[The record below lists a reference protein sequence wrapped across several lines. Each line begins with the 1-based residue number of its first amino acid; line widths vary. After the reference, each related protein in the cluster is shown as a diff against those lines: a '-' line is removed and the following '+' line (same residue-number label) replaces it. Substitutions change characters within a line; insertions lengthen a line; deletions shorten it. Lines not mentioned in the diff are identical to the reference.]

1 MMLVELKP
9 LFARLNPYCSTSLE
23 GAAGLTLARNHYEIG
38 VEHLLRRLLDDSD
51 SDAVRILAHF
61 EIDAL
66 RLAAQLD
73 DTLAQLKNGNP
84 GRPVF
89 ATLLTEWVQESW
101 LMASITLGG
110 RRIRSG
116 ALLLALIARLG
127 YYGAG
132 TQWVDTLRGIPRET
146 LVREFDDITAGS
158 PEAEA
163 AATDAPAGGARPA
176 AAGEEA
182 ISRFCEDFTAKAA
195 AGKIDP
201 VFGRDAEIRQMIDI
215 LARRRKN
222 NPICVGEPGV
232 GKTAVVEG
240 LALRIVHD
248 DVPDFL
254 RGTRLL
260 GLDLGLLEAGASVK
274 GEFEKRL
281 RGVIDEVKAA
291 AQPTILFIDEAHT
304 LVGAGGA
311 SGGSDAAN
319 LLKPALARGELRTIA
334 ATTWSE
340 FKKYFEKDAALARRF
355 QLVKLDEP
363 DVPTAVQILRGLK
376 DHYEAAHGVIVRDD
390 AIVAAA
396 ELAGRYITGRLL
408 PDKAVDLLDT
418 AAARVRIGMNLKP
431 AEVERMERQQAGL
444 ERERAALQ
452 RELSYA
458 PGAHE
463 GRLAAIAQESAELQA
478 RLDTLHG
485 RWQQQKE
492 AAEAVVALRLKVDE
506 TPDDPELQAQLQAAR
521 AQLAQ
526 LQGDDPLIF
535 IEVDPDAVARV
546 VSDWTGVPLGKMQ
559 RDAVGGI
566 LALDEQIKARIRGQ
580 DHAVDTIATAVKAA
594 QSGLRDPR
602 QPMGIF
608 LLVGPSGVGKTE
620 TALAVADQLFGGEQS
635 LVAVN
640 MSEFQEKHTVSRL
653 VGSPPGYVG
662 YGEGGILTEAV
673 RKRPYSVVLLDE
685 VEKAHPD
692 VLNLFYQVFDKGVLS
707 DGEGRIIDFSNT
719 VIFLTSNL
727 ATDEIQA
734 LTSESRPDA
743 DTVSQAIR
751 PVLARYF
758 KPALLARMTVVP
770 YYSLPPAYLTGIVD
784 IKLGRL
790 AQRLAA
796 TNRIALEF
804 AHDVPETIAARC
816 TEVDSGARNIDFILG
831 KSLTPVLADAVLGA
845 MAQGRKLSGLR
856 VDVGADG
863 AWQIT
868 EECDDD
874 GASAPPADG
883 TAMESTS

>member
-9 LFARLNPYCSTSLE
+9 LFARLNPYCSAALE

-38 VEHLLRRLLDDSD
+38 VEHMLRRLLDDTD

-61 EIDAL
+61 DIDAL

-73 DTLAQLKNGNP
+73 DILAQLKNGNP

-89 ATLLTEWVQESW
+89 AGLLTEWVQESW
-101 LMASITLGG
+101 LTASITLGA

-132 TQWVDTLRGIPRET
+132 TQWVDTLRGISRET
-146 LVREFDDITAGS
+146 LAREFDDITAGS
-158 PEAEA
+158 PEAEQADTA
-163 AATDAPAGGARPA
+163 ADVPAGAHPPSR
-176 AAGEEA
+176 GEEA
-182 ISRFCEDFTAKAA
+182 IGRFCEDFTTKAA

-240 LALRIVHD
+240 LALRIIHD
-248 DVPDFL
+248 DVPEFL

-281 RGVIDEVKAA
+281 RGVIDEIKAS
-291 AQPTILFIDEAHT
+291 AQPTILFIDEAHM
-304 LVGAGGA
+304 LVGAGGQ
-311 SGGSDAAN
+311 SGGGDAAN

-340 FKKYFEKDAALARRF
+340 YKKYFEKDPALARRF

-363 DVPTAVQILRGLK
+363 DVATAVQILRGLK
-376 DHYEAAHGVIVRDD
+376 DHYEAAHGVVVRDD

-418 AAARVRIGMNLKP
+418 ASARVRIGMGLKP
-431 AEVERMERQQAGL
+431 AELERMERQLAGL

-452 RELSYA
+452 RELGYN
-458 PGAHE
+458 PGAH
-463 GRLAAIAQESAELQA
+463 GARLAAIATETADLQA
-478 RLDTLHG
+478 RCGALHEQ
-485 RWQQQKE
+485 WQRQKE
-492 AAEAVVALRLKVDE
+492 AAEAVVGLRLQVDAA
-506 TPDDPELQAQLQAAR
+506 PDDAGLQAQLLAAR
-521 AQLAQ
+521 EALAE
-526 LQGDDPLIF
+526 LQGEDPLIF

-566 LALDEQIKARIRGQ
+566 LALADQIKTRIRGQ
-580 DHAVDTIATAVKAA
+580 DHAIDMIAAAVKAA

-620 TALAVADQLFGGEQS
+620 TALAVADQLFGGEQA
-635 LVAVN
+635 LVSVN

-692 VLNLFYQVFDKGVLS
+692 VLNLFYQVFDKGTLS

-719 VIFLTSNL
+719 VVFLTSNL

-734 LTSESRPDA
+734 LTREERPDP
-743 DTVSQAIR
+743 DTVSQAIH
-751 PVLARYF
+751 PVLAHYF
-758 KPALLARMTVVP
+758 KPALLARMMVVP
-770 YYSLPPAYLTGIVD
+770 YYSLPPAHLAGIVD
-784 IKLGRL
+784 LKLGRL

-796 TNRIALEF
+796 ANRIALQY
-804 AHDVPETIAARC
+804 VPEVSGTIAVRC

-831 KSLTPVLADAVLGA
+831 KSLTPALSDVVLGA
-845 MAQGRKLSGLR
+845 MADGRSLTALT
-856 VDVGADG
+856 VAVGEDG
-863 AWQIT
+863 AWDIRAEY
-868 EECDDD
+868 EEAEAGEDDEAALREA
-874 GASAPPADG
+874 AS
-883 TAMESTS
+883 

>member
-9 LFARLNPYCSTSLE
+9 LFARLNPYCSAALE

-38 VEHLLRRLLDDSD
+38 VEHMLRRLLDDTGSD
-51 SDAVRILAHF
+51 VVRILEHF
-61 EIDAL
+61 EIDPL

-89 ATLLTEWVQESW
+89 AALLTEWVQESW
-101 LMASITLGG
+101 LASSITLGEHQ
-110 RRIRSG
+110 IRGG
-116 ALLLALIARLG
+116 ALLLALVARLG

-132 TQWVDTLRGIPRET
+132 TQWVDTLRGVSKEKLT
-146 LVREFDDITAGS
+146 SHFDEIVAGS
-158 PEAEA
+158 PETTLQAG
-163 AATDAPAGGARPA
+163 DAPVKSGTA
-176 AAGEEA
+176 AQNEEA
-182 ISRFCEDFTAKAA
+182 IGQFCEDFTIKAA

-240 LALRIVHD
+240 LALRIVND

-281 RGVIDEVKAA
+281 RGVIDEIKAS
-291 AQPTILFIDEAHT
+291 AQPTILFIDEAHM
-304 LVGAGGA
+304 LIGAGGQ
-311 SGGSDAAN
+311 SGGGDAAN

-340 FKKYFEKDAALARRF
+340 YKKYFEKDAALARRF
-355 QLVKLDEP
+355 QLVKLEEP
-363 DVPTAVQILRGLK
+363 DVATAVQILRGLK
-376 DHYEAAHGVIVRDD
+376 GAYESAHGVIVRDD

-396 ELAGRYITGRLL
+396 ELASRYITGRLL

-418 AAARVRIGMNLKP
+418 AAARVRIGMGIKP
-431 AEVERMERQQAGL
+431 AELERLERHLAGL
-444 ERERAALQ
+444 ERERTALQ
-452 RELSYA
+452 RELGYD
-458 PGAHE
+458 PRAHSA
-463 GRLAAIAQESAELQA
+463 RLAAIAQETTDTQA
-478 RLDTLHG
+478 SHITLHD
-485 RWQQQKE
+485 RWQKQKE
-492 AAEAVVALRLKVDE
+492 AAEQVVALRVRIDE
-506 TPDDPELQAQLQAAR
+506 SPEDQGLQTQLQEAG
-521 AQLAQ
+521 QKLTE

-535 IEVDPDAVARV
+535 IEADPDAVARV

-566 LALDEQIKARIRGQ
+566 LSLADNIKTRIHGQ
-580 DHAVDTIATAVKAA
+580 DHAVDKITAAVKAA
-594 QSGLRDPR
+594 QSGLRDPC
-602 QPMGIF
+602 QPTGIF

-635 LVAVN
+635 LVSVN
-640 MSEFQEKHTVSRL
+640 MSEFQEKHTISRL

-692 VLNLFYQVFDKGVLS
+692 VLNLFYQVFDKGTLS

-719 VIFLTSNL
+719 VVFLTSNL

-734 LTSESRPDA
+734 LTREGRPEPDA
-743 DTVSQAIR
+743 VSEAIH
-751 PVLARYF
+751 PLLAKYF

-770 YYSLPPAYLTGIVD
+770 YYTLPPAYLTSIVNL
-784 IKLGRL
+784 KLGRL

-796 TNRIALEF
+796 ANRITLNFSTEVA
-804 AHDVPETIAARC
+804 ETIAARC

-831 KSLTPVLADAVLGA
+831 KSLTPALSDVVLTA
-845 MAQGRKLSGLR
+845 MAQGRSLNTLLVSTGE
-856 VDVGADG
+856 DG
-863 AWQIT
+863 TWTIEPEFDMT
-868 EECDDD
+868 EEPTESDSDVSLQE
-874 GASAPPADG
+874 SAG
-883 TAMESTS
+883 